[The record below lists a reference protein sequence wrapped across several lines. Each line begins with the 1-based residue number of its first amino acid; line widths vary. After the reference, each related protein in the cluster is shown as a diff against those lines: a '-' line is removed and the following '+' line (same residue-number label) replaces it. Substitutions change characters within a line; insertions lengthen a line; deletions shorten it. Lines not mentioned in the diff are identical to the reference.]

1 MPKPPGKTSTTILKL
16 RASHQGSNKI
26 SRLYSL
32 YAKVKALEISVAELQ
47 IYLLQTLE
55 LRSYALQILHHL
67 GIHSLPPATTPSA
80 IVTTPV
86 SHWRGSP
93 IDVRANVMQ
102 TFLAEREN
110 LVAEMQSYIT
120 KISHHVVL
128 HPQPFPTTPSISTTI
143 IPTSYQLENS
153 TGVKFPAIANSV
165 VEVRDYL
172 QQIFHTLGLYPQPPP
187 AS

>member
-1 MPKPPGKTSTTILKL
+1 MPKPPGKTSTTVLKL
-16 RASHQGSNKI
+16 RASHQGNNKI
-26 SRLYSL
+26 NRLYSL

-67 GIHSLPPATTPSA
+67 GIHPQPPPATPSA
-80 IVTTPV
+80 VVTTPV

-93 IDVRANVMQ
+93 ID
-102 TFLAEREN
+102 
-110 LVAEMQSYIT
+110 
-120 KISHHVVL
+120 
-128 HPQPFPTTPSISTTI
+128 PFPTTPSISTF

-153 TGVKFPAIANSV
+153 TGVQFPAIANSV

-187 AS
+187 AL